1 LCEKTIRS
9 PYVRRLDANRIVLE
23 HRRFCARGGSPG
35 RGIWSKERI
44 VAGCRNE
51 DCFEFI
57 ASASSNLPFIL
68 YQLRS
73 NSGAIGANGPSKAR
87 YPKRFR
93 NGILR
98 RHTRGRA
105 NGPARIGPSQ
115 IRGTLPHFSS
125 RRRARAFSLLRSGF
139 ATWGPEALSP
149 GGTYGVPEP
158 SRIARVLVSSRA
170 AGNSCDANSA
180 IARALRPA
188 TFRAVGTIASDRRD
202 AFCSRRIRESKGQAL
217 CPCSARSGKFRNQY
231 NGGDRHEDRSSRRD
245 RGLSAWAQLNLH
257 VEGGVRTPVAMLL
270 LLEAGRLVARR

>member
-1 LCEKTIRS
+1 MGSDSAYGLTEERRCTVRKDDQVALRS
-9 PYVRRLDANRIVLE
+9 AVRCQQDVLK

-73 NSGAIGANGPSKAR
+73 NSGAIGADGPSKAR

-139 ATWGPEALSP
+139 ATWGPKALSP
-149 GGTYGVPEP
+149 RWRVRRARTIEDREG
-158 SRIARVLVSSRA
+158 SRIVACRGEFVRRKLRHRSRLKASNVSSGR
-170 AGNSCDANSA
+170 NDRERSTRCVLESA
-180 IARALRPA
+180 HPREQGPGSLSVQR
-188 TFRAVGTIASDRRD
+188 TFG
-202 AFCSRRIRESKGQAL
+202 
-217 CPCSARSGKFRNQY
+217 
-231 NGGDRHEDRSSRRD
+231 
-245 RGLSAWAQLNLH
+245 
-257 VEGGVRTPVAMLL
+257 
-270 LLEAGRLVARR
+270 